1 MKKTLFLLIAI
12 ALGMGVKAQCPLTT
26 AVDFTATD
34 IHGTEIHLFDI
45 LDSGQYVLI
54 DFFYYNCSACN
65 ATVPMMVQS
74 YQAFGC
80 NMHDVFYMEIS
91 DRDSDALC
99 QSWTTNYGVEYPTI
113 SGTAGGAA
121 IDNQYG
127 ISSYPTII
135 LIAPDHSIV
144 INDLWPINNVQN
156 IITALES
163 HGVTQQSCNPQDV
176 MPNFTGTDLDGNE
189 IHLYDILDGGQAVLI
204 NFFLSDDNGAL
215 FMPFLIEA
223 YSLFGCNSHD
233 VFFMEICPDKGN
245 TICHNWVETY
255 NVPYPTISR
264 DGGGNAIVQ
273 SIPVAFYPAVMII
286 RPDHTI
292 AYRDLYPLE
301 NTQTIVNALE
311 GEGNEQ
317 HECNVNAVETH
328 KYSFRLFPN
337 PANDFVTLSGE
348 NLGTVSVYNILG
360 QKIDG
365 FEANDT
371 ELRINT
377 TSYEDGVYFIQTSKN
392 ALRLVI
398 TH

>member
-1 MKKTLFLLIAI
+1 MKRALFTLIAI
-12 ALGMGVKAQCPLTT
+12 TLGLGLNAQCPLTT

-80 NMHDVFYMEIS
+80 NMHDVFFMEIS

-99 QSWTTNYGVEYPTI
+99 QAWTTYYGVEYPTI

-144 INDLWPINNVQN
+144 INDLWPINNVQS

-163 HGVTQQSCNPQDV
+163 HGVTQ
-176 MPNFTGTDLDGNE
+176 
-189 IHLYDILDGGQAVLI
+189 
-204 NFFLSDDNGAL
+204 
-215 FMPFLIEA
+215 
-223 YSLFGCNSHD
+223 
-233 VFFMEICPDKGN
+233 
-245 TICHNWVETY
+245 
-255 NVPYPTISR
+255 
-264 DGGGNAIVQ
+264 
-273 SIPVAFYPAVMII
+273 
-286 RPDHTI
+286 
-292 AYRDLYPLE
+292 
-301 NTQTIVNALE
+301 
-311 GEGNEQ
+311 
-317 HECNVNAVETH
+317 HECNGLSITPDTLYIFNGCYIQGGELTISNSTEEDITIHSFIADSVFTYLACWYGNENVTNGMTVASGESVEITVLADAYSKDSIFNGNMYIITSSGDYQVHLILEYGGVNVNDH
-328 KYSFRLFPN
+328 VQSFVNLYPN

-348 NLGTVSVYNILG
+348 NLGTVRVYNVLG
-360 QKIDG
+360 QKMDE
-365 FEANDT
+365 FDTENT

-377 TSYEDGVYFIQTSKN
+377 TNYENGVYFIKTN
-392 ALRLVI
+392 ETTLRFLI